1 MAFRLR
7 RRVVMRWHVWL
18 GWLVGVPLLL
28 WTASGLFM
36 ASFPIDEVRGEH
48 LKAHTPALPGFRP
61 VAPYLEGRPVP
72 TLTLSQQ
79 AGTPI
84 WLIDYADGGQ
94 RRADARTGALL
105 PAVSASEAAL
115 IARAAFAGTA
125 ELQGV
130 TRFAAEDAP
139 LELRRPRPSWQA
151 CFADDTHVYIDEET
165 GAVLATRSA
174 LWRTFDFMW
183 GLHIMDLQERE
194 DTHHPI
200 LVGFAALA
208 VISILIGICLLP
220 LRRAKGR
227 SAPQGVRPGGKS
239 QA

>member
-1 MAFRLR
+1 MALRLR
-7 RRVVMRWHVWL
+7 RRMVMRWHIWL

-36 ASFPIDEVRGEH
+36 ASFPIDTVRGEH
-48 LKAHTPALPGFRP
+48 LKADVPALPGIRP
-61 VAPYLEGRPVP
+61 VAPYLQGRPVQ

-79 AGTPI
+79 AGTPV

-94 RRADARTGALL
+94 RRADARTGGLL

-115 IARAAFAGTA
+115 LARAAFAGTA

-130 TRFAAEDAP
+130 TRFTAEDAP

-151 CFADDTHVYIDEET
+151 RFTDDTHIYIDEET

-174 LWRTFDFMW
+174 LWRMFDFMW
-183 GLHIMDLQERE
+183 GLHIMDLEQRE
-194 DTHHPI
+194 DTNHPI
-200 LVGFAALA
+200 LIGFAALA

-220 LRRAKGR
+220 LRRTKGR
-227 SAPQGVRPGGKS
+227 SAPQGVRPGGTG
-239 QA
+239 QV

>member
-1 MAFRLR
+1 MALRLR
-7 RRVVMRWHVWL
+7 RRMVMRWHIWL
-18 GWLVGVPLLL
+18 GWLIGVPLLL

-36 ASFPIDEVRGEH
+36 ASFPIDTVRGEH
-48 LKAHTPALPGFRP
+48 LKAEVPALPGIRP
-61 VAPYLEGRPVP
+61 VAPFLQGRPVQ

-79 AGTPI
+79 AGTPV

-115 IARAAFAGTA
+115 LARAAFAGTA

-130 TRFAAEDAP
+130 TRFTAEDAP
-139 LELRRPRPSWQA
+139 LELRRLRPSWQA
-151 CFADDTHVYIDEET
+151 RFADDTHIYIDEET

-174 LWRTFDFMW
+174 LWRMFDFMW
-183 GLHIMDLQERE
+183 GLHIMDLQQRE
-194 DTHHPI
+194 DTNHPI
-200 LVGFAALA
+200 LIGFAALA

-220 LRRAKGR
+220 LRRTKGR
-227 SAPQGVRPGGKS
+227 SAPQGVRPGGTG
-239 QA
+239 QV

>member
-7 RRVVMRWHVWL
+7 RRMVMRWHVWL

-28 WTASGLFM
+28 WTVSGLFM
-36 ASFPIDEVRGEH
+36 ASFPIDTVRGEH
-48 LKAHTPALPGFRP
+48 LKAEVSALPGFRP
-61 VAPYLEGRPVP
+61 VAPFLEGRPVQ
-72 TLTLSQQ
+72 TLTLGQQ
-79 AGTPI
+79 AGAPV
-84 WLIDYADGGQ
+84 WLIQYADGGQ

-115 IARAAFAGTA
+115 LARAAFAGKA
-125 ELQGV
+125 DLRSV
-130 TRFAAEDAP
+130 TRFSADNAP

-151 CFADDTHVYIDEET
+151 RFSDGTHIYIDEET

-174 LWRTFDFMW
+174 LWRAFDFMW

-200 LVGFAALA
+200 LIGFAALA

-227 SAPQGVRPGGKS
+227 SAPQGVRPGGKG